1 MIKFFRRIRQNL
13 LTENKFSPLE
23 RRSRAGKYLLYALGE
38 IILVVIG
45 ILIALQINNWNQTN
59 SDKRIANDYRTTL
72 LTELVSDLDYYE
84 QLIANNEK
92 QKTYIDEI
100 LIALNSE
107 KVPSHEEEDLMLK
120 LSEST
125 DPPDFFPKT
134 ATYQDLVSSGK
145 MFLIKPLDLRQKVIT
160 HYNLMEQKSLH
171 INREIGYSWNHLI
184 PFLNDNGFYEWR
196 NYPRISLDTSII
208 AKTKNFSMLHL
219 DKLSRDFKAT
229 ENNLYFAKLMLTVRN
244 GNLDELIQST
254 ENLIIEINN

>member
-1 MIKFFRRIRQNL
+1 MLKFFRRIRRKLIDEENL
-13 LTENKFSPLE
+13 K
-23 RRSRAGKYLLYALGE
+23 KYLIYGIGE
-38 IILVVIG
+38 ILLVVIG

-59 SDKRIANDYRTTL
+59 SDKSIANDYMSNL

-84 QLIANNEK
+84 QLMANNEK

-107 KVPSHEEEDLMLK
+107 KATSHEKEDLILK
-120 LSEST
+120 LSKST

-145 MFLIKPLDLRQKVIT
+145 MILIKPLALRQKVIT

-171 INREIGYSWNHLI
+171 INRELDYSWNHLI
-184 PFLNDNGFYEWR
+184 PFLNDNGFYAWR
-196 NYPRISLDTSII
+196 NNPMVSLDTSII
-208 AKTKNFSMLHL
+208 AKKKKFSIFDL
-219 DKLSRDFKAT
+219 DKSSRDFEAT

-254 ENLIIEINN
+254 ENLINEINKSFKES